1 MASVSPTITFDS
13 LSDAR
18 FSRLD
23 DWLAWQEGLHF
34 TAIDLGLDRCRQ
46 VAEKMGLL
54 QFDFKVISVAGTN
67 GKGSSVTMLDMILR
81 RSGYATGKYTSP
93 HLLRY
98 NERVCVNG
106 EEAQSELLCQSFDRI
121 DKARGDTSLTYFEF
135 GTLAALDIFQQSN
148 VDIVIM
154 EVGLGGRLDAVNIL
168 DADLA
173 LVTSLDIDHE
183 RWLGS
188 DRESVAR
195 EKAGIF
201 RKGKPAVCS
210 DPNPPSSIIDHAKK
224 IGTTLELL
232 HEDYQ
237 YEIDGEHW
245 NWQSESRE
253 YRDLA
258 VPGPVDTYQV
268 QNAAGVLKLLQHLG
282 DDFPVTD
289 EAIATSMQDFHLN
302 GRFQH
307 IPGEVSY
314 VLDVAHNRQA
324 ASMLI
329 DNLEKL
335 PPAASTHCVVGM
347 LKDKNH
353 ENVFRELT
361 QVVDNWYLSEL
372 DSDRAAQAEDLNK
385 TLSSL
390 QSEGAVSSVFATVFE
405 ALDAASSR
413 AKAGDRIVITG
424 SFLTVKAGLVWLGLD
439 R

>member
-1 MASVSPTITFDS
+1 MASVSPKISFENPAD
-13 LSDAR
+13 LR
-18 FSRLD
+18 FKELD
-23 DWLAWQEGLHF
+23 EWLAWQEGLHF
-34 TAIDLGLDRCRQ
+34 TAIDLGLDRCRE

-98 NERVCVNG
+98 NERICIDGKEVN
-106 EEAQSELLCQSFDRI
+106 SDLLCRSFDRI
-121 DKARGDTSLTYFEF
+121 DKARGEISLTYFEF
-135 GTLAALDIFQQSN
+135 GTLAALDIFRQSN
-148 VDIVIM
+148 LDIIIM

-168 DADLA
+168 DADVA

-188 DRESVAR
+188 DRESIAR

-201 RKGKPAVCS
+201 RAGKPAVCS
-210 DPNPPSSIIDHAKK
+210 DPNPPGSIMEKARQT
-224 IGTTLELL
+224 GTALELL
-232 HEDYQ
+232 NDSYH
-237 YEIDGEHW
+237 YEIQGDHW
-245 NWQSESRE
+245 NWKSGELE

-258 VPGPVDTYQV
+258 IPGPVDNYQV
-268 QNAAGVLKLLQHLG
+268 QNAAGVLKVLQCLAN
-282 DDFPVTD
+282 DLAVSE
-289 EAIATSMQDFHLN
+289 EAVITSMQDFHLN

-307 IPGEVSY
+307 VPGDISY

-335 PPAASTHCVVGM
+335 PEAGKTHCVMGM
-347 LKDKNH
+347 FKDKNH
-353 ENVFRELT
+353 ENVFRELNPLM
-361 QVVDNWYLSEL
+361 DYWYLSEL
-372 DSDRAAQAEDLNK
+372 DSDRAAQPDDLNAA
-385 TLSSL
+385 LSSL
-390 QSEGAVSSVFATVFE
+390 SSPVDSSIFGTVVD
-405 ALDAASSR
+405 ALEAASKR
-413 AKAGDRIVITG
+413 AKPGDRIVITG

-439 R
+439 H